1 MRKNRTVTI
10 VLAALSLLNY
20 VVGGLMGFIL
30 IRGEHKGVFAFIYF
44 VFLVASAISMAA
56 NWYMLRQ
63 ANAETPYRVL
73 KLRKWRLVRES
84 RHMKPDRDGLKALAM
99 GITGYA
105 FSLGVPLYACAL
117 IWPDTFW
124 MLSFNTI
131 FSVLIL
137 LSVLVDFII
146 EIVIATRERKKGET
160 L

>member
-1 MRKNRTVTI
+1 MRKIRTITI
-10 VLAALSLLNY
+10 VLAALSLLNC

-30 IRGEHKGVFAFIYF
+30 IKGEHKGVFAFIYF
-44 VFLVASAISMAA
+44 VFLAASAFGLAA
-56 NWYMLRQ
+56 GWCTLRQ

-84 RHMKPDRDGLKALAM
+84 KRMTPDRDGLRALAM

-105 FSLGVPLYACAL
+105 FSLGVSLYSCAL

-124 MLSFNTI
+124 MLSFKTI
-131 FSVLIL
+131 FSVLML
-137 LSVLVDFII
+137 LSVLVEFII
-146 EIVIATRERKKGET
+146 EIVIAARERKKGET